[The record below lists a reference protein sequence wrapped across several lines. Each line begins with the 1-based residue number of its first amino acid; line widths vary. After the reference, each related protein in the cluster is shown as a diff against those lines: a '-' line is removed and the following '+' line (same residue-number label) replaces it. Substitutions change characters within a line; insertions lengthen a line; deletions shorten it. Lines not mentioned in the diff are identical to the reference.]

1 MFHPKY
7 ILSWIGIGV
16 TFIIAYVPWRIK
28 LIITYVLSNI
38 IWLVAYK
45 RKRIVRINIALCL
58 PHLSEQEQNKLA
70 KDSIYDICLSLL
82 ETCAA
87 LWRCSNTNFLLNN
100 FAISGLEYLK
110 KAQHEGKAVLLVGGH
125 FGSLDTALSLLLRF
139 IYPKLTVHC
148 TFQASGNKV
157 WDWFIRW
164 RRHQTHPAQHPER
177 NNTRQIINILQRKG
191 IIWMA
196 VDQDPTGIKQK
207 VFIPFMGVT
216 AGTMTAPA
224 RLAANYNAV
233 ILPLSWQRIGT
244 KQKYNLHISAPI
256 TVAPEIQKTML
267 SINQSIEKA
276 IIHTP
281 QQYWWVHKRF
291 KTRPPGEAK
300 VYV

>member
-16 TFIIAYVPWRIK
+16 TFIIAYMPWRIK

-38 IWLVAYK
+38 MWLLAYK
-45 RKRIVRINIALCL
+45 RKRIVRTNIALCL
-58 PHLSEQEQNKLA
+58 PHLSIQEQNKLA
-70 KDSIYDICLSLL
+70 KESIYDICLSLL
-82 ETCAA
+82 ETCAV

-100 FAISGLEYLK
+100 FEISGLEYLK
-110 KAQHEGKAVLLVGGH
+110 KAQHEGKAVLLLGGH
-125 FGSLDTALSLLLRF
+125 FGSLDTALSLLLRLV
-139 IYPKLTVHC
+139 YPKLKVHC

-157 WDWFIRW
+157 WDWFISW
-164 RRHQTHPAQHPER
+164 RRQKIHPAQHPER
-177 NNTRQIINILQRKG
+177 NHTREIINILQRKG

-207 VFIPFMGVT
+207 IFIPFMGVT

-233 ILPLSWQRIGT
+233 ILTFVWNRVGK
-244 KQKYNLHISAPI
+244 KQQYRLQISGPI
-256 TVAPEIQKTML
+256 TTAQEQQNTII
-267 SINQSIEKA
+267 SINQAIEKA
-276 IIHTP
+276 IMHNP

-300 VYV
+300 VYF